1 MEQDRPAGEGGE
13 DPQGS
18 RLTARTA
25 LYRGDSL
32 GQRTPVPV
40 NDMWIAAVALA
51 HDLIV
56 VSQNGHFQHVEGL
69 QI

>member
-1 MEQDRPAGEGGE
+1 
-13 DPQGS
+13 
-18 RLTARTA
+18 
-25 LYRGDSL
+25 
-32 GQRTPVPV
+32 
-40 NDMWIAAVALA
+40 MWIAAVALA